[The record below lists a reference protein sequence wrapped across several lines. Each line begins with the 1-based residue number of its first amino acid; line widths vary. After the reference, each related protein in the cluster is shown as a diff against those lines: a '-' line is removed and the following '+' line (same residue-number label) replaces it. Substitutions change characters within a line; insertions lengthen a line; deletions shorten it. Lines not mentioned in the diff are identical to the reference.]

1 MKAAFGLLENLLS
14 THNDEGFGNSEEEI
28 AEKEAGLGI
37 KFPELIRDYYKK
49 YGRCNYIAQDC
60 NNQYEPLLLQDFF
73 IPGEDF
79 FADDK
84 DYLVFYQCKESVIYC
99 SIKLSD
105 LWIEDPPIYIC
116 VWDNP
121 GWYLENS
128 SLSNF
133 LVCKALIQI
142 ALDGRLPYWAFF
154 GESMWKLS
162 DYCKAWQI
170 SDDCIEIEETTPTP
184 AWKIFIKDD
193 VLIVLESALD
203 ENEDYILG
211 VSLASFDKASVKKML
226 LVNTQAGE
234 LPHYQTNLLAG
245 TGRNGIYE

>member
-1 MKAAFGLLENLLS
+1 
-14 THNDEGFGNSEEEI
+14 
-28 AEKEAGLGI
+28 
-37 KFPELIRDYYKK
+37 
-49 YGRCNYIAQDC
+49 
-60 NNQYEPLLLQDFF
+60 
-73 IPGEDF
+73 
-79 FADDK
+79 
-84 DYLVFYQCKESVIYC
+84 
-99 SIKLSD
+99 
-105 LWIEDPPIYIC
+105 
-116 VWDNP
+116 
-121 GWYLENS
+121 
-128 SLSNF
+128 
-133 LVCKALIQI
+133 
-142 ALDGRLPYWAFF
+142 
-154 GESMWKLS
+154 MWKLS